1 MKIDGKIKH
10 EKQQNDS
17 DRAAAKISA
26 LSSRKIGKY
35 EFFFWWNNIT
45 FWAMNNQMKLIGVRP
60 SSYFNFDVKNN
71 DNKNVKLKVGDH
83 LRILKYKNTF
93 AKG

>member
-1 MKIDGKIKH
+1 
-10 EKQQNDS
+10 
-17 DRAAAKISA
+17 
-26 LSSRKIGKY
+26 
-35 EFFFWWNNIT
+35 
-45 FWAMNNQMKLIGVRP
+45 MNNQMKLIGVRP

>member
-1 MKIDGKIKH
+1 MKINGKIKH

-17 DRAAAKISA
+17 DRAAAKISV

-45 FWAMNNQMKLIGVRP
+45 FWAMSNQMKLIGVRS
-60 SSYFNFDVKNN
+60 SSYFDFDVKNN
-71 DNKNVKLKVGDH
+71 NNKNVKLKVGDH

-93 AKG
+93 AKD

>member
-17 DRAAAKISA
+17 DRAAAKISV

-35 EFFFWWNNIT
+35 EFFFW
-45 FWAMNNQMKLIGVRP
+45 
-60 SSYFNFDVKNN
+60 
-71 DNKNVKLKVGDH
+71 
-83 LRILKYKNTF
+83 
-93 AKG
+93 